1 MLGIKTKKR
10 KTVKKSVPVKKV
22 SKDFCGTCELRQL
35 PKDTY
40 FRTIDKNGKMSR
52 ETYTKGC
59 YIPSEKKFEC
69 AKHSDIWG
77 NGRWLKGTTKVTTDF
92 FY

>member
-1 MLGIKTKKR
+1 MRKKQ
-10 KTVKKSVPVKKV
+10 KQTPFKKV
-22 SKDFCGTCELRQL
+22 SKDFCGQCELRQL

-40 FRTIDKNGKMSR
+40 FRVVDKNGKMSR
-52 ETYTKGC
+52 ETYTKG
-59 YIPSEKKFEC
+59 YYDYSTKKFEC

-77 NGRWLKGTTKVTTDF
+77 NGRSLKGTTKVTTDF